1 MKNNIMG
8 IMALSVL
15 FLSTPCPVNAACAR
29 SDISGTWR
37 AFIVTG
43 STSFQGF
50 ARASLIFSEIGKLDA
65 ANSTFANSIS
75 PAIKFAKGSI
85 KADTSCRVT
94 AKLLTKAGV
103 TLSIVDGQM
112 NASKDVVAGV
122 YRTSSKDAG
131 LINLIR

>member
-1 MKNNIMG
+1 MG
-8 IMALSVL
+8 LMALSVL
-15 FLSTPCPVNAACAR
+15 LLSTPYQASAACAL
-29 SDISGTWR
+29 SDVSGTWR

-50 ARASLIFSEIGKLDA
+50 ARATLIFSETGKLDE
-65 ANSTFANSIS
+65 ANSSFANSIT

-85 KADTSCRVT
+85 KADVYCRVT

-112 NASKDVVAGV
+112 NTSKDVIAGV

>member
-1 MKNNIMG
+1 MKNHLKSMILT
-8 IMALSVL
+8 ALL
-15 FLSTPCPVNAACAR
+15 MILPYPVNAACTLA
-29 SDISGTWR
+29 DISGTWR

-50 ARASLIFSEIGKLDA
+50 ARATLIFSETGKLDA
-65 ANSTFANSIS
+65 ANSTFANSIT

-85 KADTSCRVT
+85 KADASCRVT

-112 NASKDVVAGV
+112 NASKDVIAGV